1 MAFHTTENKKIFKK
15 ILAKQI
21 NRELGAINF
30 KRTLSNGF
38 SQISD
43 LWKRSLQG
51 RKAFILHD
59 QIDLSKKG
67 TCYSSVDFGDLSK

>member
-1 MAFHTTENKKIFKK
+1 MAK
-15 ILAKQI
+15 I